1 MIVQITELVNHHPI
15 FNSEY
20 VNVTKNILVSI
31 VRFNQKKIIQSSST
45 SSISSLF
52 FKFLLI
58 FYLTKFAFK
67 FVL

>member
-31 VRFNQKKIIQSSST
+31 VRFNQKNLYNQIAHR
-45 SSISSLF
+45 L
-52 FKFLLI
+52 
-58 FYLTKFAFK
+58 
-67 FVL
+67 